1 MRARSASRW
10 RLHRLVVVR
19 GSVVEILPVDHLLL
33 SRRLLVPVPGRFPLG
48 VRFRAIATVGGR
60 LTASFRSFRLREG
73 DEGVEE
79 FSRSVDVRSRSPVA
93 FARSRSRSRVDG
105 RTGASFASASAFALR
120 FGGMTR

>member
-1 MRARSASRW
+1 
-10 RLHRLVVVR
+10 
-19 GSVVEILPVDHLLL
+19 
-33 SRRLLVPVPGRFPLG
+33 LG

-73 DEGVEE
+73 DEGVDGILEV
-79 FSRSVDVRSRSPVA
+79 SRRSVAFTGRVRAFAFA